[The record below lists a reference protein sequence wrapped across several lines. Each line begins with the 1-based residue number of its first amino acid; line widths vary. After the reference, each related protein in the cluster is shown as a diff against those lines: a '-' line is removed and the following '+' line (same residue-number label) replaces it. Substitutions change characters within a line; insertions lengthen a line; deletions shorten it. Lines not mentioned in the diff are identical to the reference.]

1 MARGSIKRFLGEVRN
16 EAKKVTWPDR
26 QTMTS
31 STGAVLVI
39 LVASVFFL
47 GLLDVLYTNV
57 IGGLLSFLTGG
68 AG

>member
-1 MARGSIKRFLGEVRN
+1 MS
-16 EAKKVTWPDR
+16 
-26 QTMTS
+26 S

-39 LVASVFFL
+39 LVASGFFL
-47 GLLDVLYTNV
+47 GLLDVLYTNA